1 MKGPHGFALW
11 MNVNVNH
18 GANLTE
24 SIFGHVPVYNFDVK
38 RMKLVYKKDVNKM
51 KLSGM
56 LYIQMKGSFFMRR
69 GA

>member
-18 GANLTE
+18 DVNLTE

-38 RMKLVYKKDVNKM
+38 RMKLVYKKTKKREKDEKM
-51 KLSGM
+51 EKAI
-56 LYIQMKGSFFMRR
+56 YEWDKRC
-69 GA
+69 